1 MHAHWFVI
9 ASQKTVN
16 IYTETQSR
24 SKLQLLRTFDNPVP
38 EEASALSFAKKLAN
52 YLNKEYQAK
61 NFQSLSIA
69 AEPHF
74 IGKIREVLKP
84 QISKLV
90 QHWIKKDLQKIPMY
104 QLPVHLPLSLSRAG
118 SEATRGL

>member
-38 EEASALSFAKKLAN
+38 EEASAIAFAKTLTN
-52 YLNKEYQAK
+52 YLDKEYQNK
-61 NFQSLSIA
+61 SFQSLTIA

-74 IGKIREVLKP
+74 MGKIREVLKP

-90 QHWIKKDLQKIPMY
+90 QHWIKKDLQKVPMY
-104 QLPVHLPLSLSRAG
+104 QLPVHLPLSLSRTG
-118 SEATRGL
+118 SETTREL

>member
-16 IYTETQSR
+16 IYIETQSR

-38 EEASALSFAKKLAN
+38 EEASALSFAKELAN
-52 YLNKEYQAK
+52 YLDKEYQAK

-74 IGKIREVLKP
+74 MGKIRESLNPRISELVL
-84 QISKLV
+84 
-90 QHWIKKDLQKIPMY
+90 HWIKKDLQKVPMY
-104 QLPVHLPLSLSRAG
+104 QLPVHLPLGLSREG
-118 SEATRGL
+118 SEAFRGL

>member
-1 MHAHWFVI
+1 MHAHWFVV

-38 EEASALSFAKKLAN
+38 EEASALAFAKELAN
-52 YLNKEYQAK
+52 YLDKEYQYK
-61 NFQSLSIA
+61 NFQTLSIA

-104 QLPVHLPLSLSRAG
+104 QLPVHLPLNLSRPD
-118 SEATRGL
+118 SEASRGL